1 MPHSDCNLTKWY
13 LARDGKSYGPYQED
27 QIVDMLENDLLFEN
41 DRLWRKGYSNWVLLS
56 ESKFSPS
63 FEEFGEFDPAEALAK
78 SLEEE
83 YKSKPRSSF
92 QRVGGPKIEFRA
104 SKVSLGLA
112 GRRPE

>member
-13 LARDGKSYGPYQED
+13 LARDGKSWPTYQED

-78 SLEEE
+78 SLEG
-83 YKSKPRSSF
+83 
-92 QRVGGPKIEFRA
+92 V
-104 SKVSLGLA
+104 VSLSPDLHFKG
-112 GRRPE
+112 